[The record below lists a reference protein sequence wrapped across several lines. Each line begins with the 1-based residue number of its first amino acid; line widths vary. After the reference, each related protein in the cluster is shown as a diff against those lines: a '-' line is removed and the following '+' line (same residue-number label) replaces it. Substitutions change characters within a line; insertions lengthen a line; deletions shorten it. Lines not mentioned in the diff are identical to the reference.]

1 MMSGEGV
8 IRLAEEEDRLGTVT
22 EFQDYDIPL
31 EIVSSFKYMRRLLT
45 ATSNE
50 WPVVIANLRKD
61 RKSWSF
67 LDHIL
72 GW

>member
-1 MMSGEGV
+1 MMSREGL
-8 IRLAEEEDRLGTVT
+8 IRLAEEEDRLETVT
-22 EFQDYDIPL
+22 AFQDYDIPL

-45 ATSNE
+45 ATNNE